1 MNDLW
6 LVQVTRNDVDS
17 RTGELLQLIRRV
29 RVTDNDEDSRVGCAL
44 LQTPT
49 NGVFIISTRPWTR
62 GVQDSNK
69 GKARVGSGD
78 DIRSHDFS

>member
-6 LVQVTRNDVDS
+6 LVQVARNDVDS

-62 GVQDSNK
+62 GVQDLNK